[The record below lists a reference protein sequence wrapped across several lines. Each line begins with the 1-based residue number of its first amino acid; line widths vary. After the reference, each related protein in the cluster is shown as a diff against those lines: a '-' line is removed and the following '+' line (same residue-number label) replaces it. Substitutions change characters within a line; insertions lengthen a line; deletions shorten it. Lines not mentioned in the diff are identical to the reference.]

1 MTQDN
6 YTELTKVNEK
16 GKGMKNWDIDRI
28 ASKAIG
34 IAILL
39 AGIGYFFFGTFQQD
53 EIRFVVFA
61 ACVAIGMRV
70 MKDDRSDK

>member
-1 MTQDN
+1 MTRDN

-34 IAILL
+34 IAIML

-53 EIRFVVFA
+53 EIRFVAFA
-61 ACVAIGMRV
+61 ACVAIGMRI

>member
-1 MTQDN
+1 MAQDN
-6 YTELTKVNEK
+6 HTELTEVNGK

-28 ASKAIG
+28 ASRVIG
-34 IAILL
+34 VAILL

-53 EIRFVVFA
+53 EIRFVAFA
-61 ACVAIGMRV
+61 ACVAISMRI